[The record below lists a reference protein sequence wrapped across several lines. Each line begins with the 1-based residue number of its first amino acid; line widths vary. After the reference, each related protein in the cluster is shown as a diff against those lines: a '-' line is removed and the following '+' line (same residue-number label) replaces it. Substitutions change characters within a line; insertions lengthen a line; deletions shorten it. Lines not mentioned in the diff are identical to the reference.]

1 MEILSGKK
9 YLNQN
14 IIKFDEQLL
23 KNFYLNK
30 GYYNVSINSSF
41 AKLVDN
47 DSFEL
52 IYNINANNRVKF
64 GDLELILPDD
74 YNPENFNKILD
85 TFEKLKGENYSLN
98 RIKNIL
104 DDIDTIVLNE
114 QFESINAIVDEN
126 LWKISLI

>member
-1 MEILSGKK
+1 M
-9 YLNQN
+9 
-14 IIKFDEQLL
+14 
-23 KNFYLNK
+23 
-30 GYYNVSINSSF
+30 
-41 AKLVDN
+41 
-47 DSFEL
+47 
-52 IYNINANNRVKF
+52 
-64 GDLELILPDD
+64 ELILPDD

-126 LWKISLI
+126 LLDNTINLKFKITETEKIFVEKINIIGNNITEESVIRNRLLLDEGDPFNEILTAKSINNIKSLGF